1 MKISIITVCY
11 NSQKTISE
19 TIESV
24 IRQKHLDK
32 EYIIIDGGS
41 SDDTLSIIKKYQNHI
56 DKLISEKDNG
66 IYDAINKGLKQAN
79 GDIIGLLHS
88 DDHYPSDNVLS
99 VVSQSFDNNNV
110 DIVWGNVALID
121 ENNNIKRFYSG
132 KLIDLSSF
140 DIGIMPPHPS
150 VFVRRS
156 CYQKFGNF
164 NLNYKI
170 SADYDLLLRFLKIER
185 LEYLYNSQILIN
197 MRLGG
202 LSNSGIVSLYKIN
215 KEIYKIHKAN
225 MIPISIF
232 GLLKKIPLRIKE
244 LINKNG

>member
-1 MKISIITVCY
+1 
-11 NSQKTISE
+11 
-19 TIESV
+19 
-24 IRQKHLDK
+24 
-32 EYIIIDGGS
+32 
-41 SDDTLSIIKKYQNHI
+41 
-56 DKLISEKDNG
+56 
-66 IYDAINKGLKQAN
+66 LKQAN

-99 VVSQSFDNNNV
+99 LVSQSFDNNNV